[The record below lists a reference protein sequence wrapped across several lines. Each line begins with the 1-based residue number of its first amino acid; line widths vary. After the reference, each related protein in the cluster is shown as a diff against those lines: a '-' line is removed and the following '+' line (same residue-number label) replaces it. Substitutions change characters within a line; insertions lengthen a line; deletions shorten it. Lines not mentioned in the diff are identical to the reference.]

1 MGVSIKNADRPIF
14 VFEESSKSGFEVT
27 VFETF
32 KNGPHVASSTQFD
45 IPQIQCN
52 EE

>member
-1 MGVSIKNADRPIF
+1 VSVKNVNRPLFI
-14 VFEESSKSGFEVT
+14 FEESAKSGFEVT

-32 KNGPHVASSTQFD
+32 KNGPDVTASTTKFDVPKTQC
-45 IPQIQCN
+45 I